1 MEWADYKILCDRPD
15 FQSQWLIEQ
24 TLELVKE
31 VGSEEIFEQL
41 ASALMAEPLPLPEG
55 HKGNPDTLMYKL
67 ELSRV
72 SRRQICEVVMA
83 AKKQN
88 LTSTFAAHR
97 RLAGFEEAW
106 TEYYEFKG

>member
-1 MEWADYKILCDRPD
+1 MEWAEYKTLCDRPD

-41 ASALMAEPLPLPEG
+41 ASALMAEPLPLPQG

-72 SRRQICEVVMA
+72 SRRQICEVVMV

-88 LTSTFAAHR
+88 LTSTLTAHR
-97 RLAGFEEAW
+97 GLAGFEEAW
-106 TEYYEFKG
+106 TEYYEYKG

>member
-41 ASALMAEPLPLPEG
+41 ASVLMSEPLPRPEG

-67 ELSRV
+67 ELSRG

-88 LTSTFAAHR
+88 LTSTLTAPR
-97 RLAGFEEAW
+97 GLAGFEEAW
-106 TEYYEFKG
+106 TEYYEYKG

>member
-1 MEWADYKILCDRPD
+1 MEWAEYKPLCDRPD

>member
-41 ASALMAEPLPLPEG
+41 ASVLMAEPLPRPEG

-88 LTSTFAAHR
+88 LTSTLTAHR
-97 RLAGFEEAW
+97 GLAGFEEAW
-106 TEYYEFKG
+106 TEYYEYKG

>member
-55 HKGNPDTLMYKL
+55 HRGSPDTLMYKL

-72 SRRQICEVVMA
+72 SRREICEVVIA

-97 RLAGFEEAW
+97 RLAGFEEAG

>member
-41 ASALMAEPLPLPEG
+41 ASVLMAEPLPRPEG

-72 SRRQICEVVMA
+72 SRREICEVVIA

-88 LTSTFAAHR
+88 LTSTLAAHR
-97 RLAGFEEAW
+97 GLAGFEEAW
-106 TEYYEFKG
+106 TEYYEYKG

>member
-15 FQSQWLIEQ
+15 FQSQWFIEQ
-24 TLELVKE
+24 TLELLKE

-72 SRRQICEVVMA
+72 SRREICEVVIA

-88 LTSTFAAHR
+88 LTSTLAAQR

-106 TEYYEFKG
+106 TEYYEYKG